1 VKPLAVLA
9 CLAVLVPVPASA
21 ALSPFYDSAEKI
33 ETILGSSAVADAL
46 HQAPL
51 RSVENT
57 GTRKDGAD
65 EWTVRTQECDL
76 VVYLI
81 AVPSEGP
88 GMTTYTVDLPKG
100 CD

>member
-1 VKPLAVLA
+1 M
-9 CLAVLVPVPASA
+9 
-21 ALSPFYDSAEKI
+21 
-33 ETILGSSAVADAL
+33 

-51 RSVENT
+51 RGIENT
-57 GTRKDGAD
+57 GTRADGAS

-81 AVPSEGP
+81 AVPPVGP
-88 GMTTYTVDLPKG
+88 GKTTYTLDLPKT